1 MLGQVLGPL
10 PTSTP
15 CDIPLCSADI
25 VGFGEVGKG
34 KGLAQK
40 QLCKNLS
47 IPPPLPALSWLLD
60 VFCPLVAKHQNY
72 MASPKGAQREPNK
85 RVPALRKGYGVSAH
99 PT

>member
-10 PTSTP
+10 PISKP
-15 CDIPLCSADI
+15 CDIPLCSAKI

-40 QLCKNLS
+40 ELCKSLS
-47 IPPPLPALSWLLD
+47 SLPPSQLSWLLD

-72 MASPKGAQREPNK
+72 MASAKGAQREPNK
-85 RVPALRKGYGVSAH
+85 RVPALRKGYRVSAH